1 MLTSGGRVT
10 KLWISAV
17 GVLCWLQ
24 LLSVPHVGGS
34 AALRHAK
41 HKHDEN
47 IAILEGYLD
56 IDSTSSS
63 NSSSPDSF
71 LVNMV
76 RF

>member
-1 MLTSGGRVT
+1 MCKLSLSG
-10 KLWISAV
+10 LWALS
-17 GVLCWLQ
+17 
-24 LLSVPHVGGS
+24 LLGGLDLVSS
-34 AALRHAK
+34 AALRQS
-41 HKHDEN
+41 KHDED

-76 RF
+76 RI